1 MAETEFSKLF
11 EESVANKIYLGA
23 LLNGEVVAIDKEYV
37 VINAGLKSES
47 YIPTKQFIAE
57 DGSVEVQ
64 VGDFV
69 EVVVDA
75 LEDGLGETRL
85 SREKAKKIKAWEEIV
100 TLHEESK
107 IVTGVVNSRVRGGFT
122 VDIGLVKAF
131 LPGSLVDV
139 KPVKDNIELEGQELE
154 FKIIKVDQKRNNIVV
169 SRRSVLEQDNSED
182 RQALIDSLQEGQIVA
197 GTVKNLVDYGAF
209 IDLGGLDG
217 LLHITDMAWKRVK
230 HPSEVVSVGQ
240 DISVKVLKF
249 DKDKPRVSLGLKQ
262 LESDPWY
269 EVIKSYPVNSKL
281 TGKVTN
287 ITDYGCFVEIEKG
300 VEGLVYV
307 SEIDWTNK
315 NIHPSKVVQLGME
328 VEVMV
333 IEIDEER
340 RRISLGM
347 KQCVDNP
354 WSTFDKNYSKGDRV
368 NGKIK
373 SITDFG
379 IFLGLDG
386 GIDALIHLSDLSWD
400 EAPDQAVQNYK
411 KGQEVEAVVL
421 SIDVER
427 ERISLGVKQL
437 DQDAF
442 MQYSDQN
449 PKGSIVSGTV
459 ATVGD
464 KDISINLA
472 TDIIGI
478 VKTKDLEKTGVSLT
492 EGEQAKFKVVNVDVK
507 NKVINLTTKL
517 EDTSGKHGYES
528 DSGSSAKLGD
538 ILKEH
543 LNNKDEG

>member
-1 MAETEFSKLF
+1 
-11 EESVANKIYLGA
+11 
-23 LLNGEVVAIDKEYV
+23 
-37 VINAGLKSES
+37 
-47 YIPTKQFIAE
+47 
-57 DGSVEVQ
+57 
-64 VGDFV
+64 
-69 EVVVDA
+69 
-75 LEDGLGETRL
+75 
-85 SREKAKKIKAWEEIV
+85 
-100 TLHEESK
+100 
-107 IVTGVVNSRVRGGFT
+107 
-122 VDIGLVKAF
+122 
-131 LPGSLVDV
+131 
-139 KPVKDNIELEGQELE
+139 
-154 FKIIKVDQKRNNIVV
+154 VV